1 MQIASNPFE
10 WLGEVLGSMVR
21 IVIDSLTWIFD
32 LLSTASAA
40 FINGFARTL
49 GVDSSWLSI
58 GAVIIGLLLLYTGV
72 QSLMRK
78 RFISGVIWILLGLW
92 LLSALVR

>member
-1 MQIASNPFE
+1 MQLASNPFE
-10 WLGEVLGSMVR
+10 WLGEVLGSIVR
-21 IVIDSLTWIFD
+21 IIIDSLAWIFD
-32 LLSTASAA
+32 VLSGASAA

-58 GAVIIGLLLLYTGV
+58 AAVILGLLLIYTGV
-72 QSLMRK
+72 RALIRK
-78 RFISGVIWILLGLW
+78 HFIAGVLWLLLGLW